1 MEQSLAKSEG
11 HRVRGGSIPGQ
22 LVQRPR
28 KKMEQVPSGNE
39 EMPREWKAGDET
51 TQELGQLIH
60 GLWSYCRFILKKF
73 LRSI

>member
-11 HRVRGGSIPGQ
+11 HRVKGGSIPGQ

-51 TQELGQLIH
+51 RHRSWASSSMAFGHIV
-60 GLWSYCRFILKKF
+60 GLS
-73 LRSI
+73 